1 MANSSVCM
9 VEQLSESLH
18 EAIVVYSMEW
28 TTEPELPVSV
38 ATGPSVD
45 IWNQLCSVFVI
56 IEVAILLNDCC
67 GQRIFFF
74 FFIGIEVISILKGKL
89 SHGDG

>member
-74 FFIGIEVISILKGKL
+74 FFSSVLK
-89 SHGDG
+89 